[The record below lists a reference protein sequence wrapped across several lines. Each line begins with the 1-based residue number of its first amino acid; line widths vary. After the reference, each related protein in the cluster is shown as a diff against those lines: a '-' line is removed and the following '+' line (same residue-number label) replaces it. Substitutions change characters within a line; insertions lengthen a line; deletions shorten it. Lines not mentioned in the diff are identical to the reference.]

1 MNRMRIILLLCFFSI
16 VSGTYADPRTFTPWN
31 SSVNTGDEVYTGHNH
46 DHKNKNAN
54 TVTNGFQGGA
64 YLLIKMFQVFISP
77 QDGPNCRHT
86 PTCSAYG
93 KEAVVKHGAL
103 IGSFMAGERLLR
115 CNPFHPPE
123 YDPVPDRIFGR

>member
-1 MNRMRIILLLCFFSI
+1 
-16 VSGTYADPRTFTPWN
+16 VSGSYAGSPAFTPWN
-31 SSVNTGDEVYTGHNH
+31 SDVNTGDENYAGRNRSSR
-46 DHKNKNAN
+46 NPGY
-54 TVTNGFQGGA
+54 VTSGFQGGA

-77 QDGPNCRHT
+77 QDGPNCRHN

-93 KEAVVKHGAL
+93 KEAVAKHGAL

-123 YDPVPDRIFGR
+123 YDPVPGRIFSK

>member
-1 MNRMRIILLLCFFSI
+1 MRIILLLCFLSI
-16 VSGTYADPRTFTPWN
+16 VSGSHAGPRSFTPWN
-31 SSVNTGDEVYTGHNH
+31 PDVNTGDENYNIHGHGERHKGYVTG
-46 DHKNKNAN
+46 
-54 TVTNGFQGGA
+54 GFQGGA

-93 KEAVVKHGAL
+93 REAVAKHGAL

-115 CNPFHPPE
+115 CNPFHAPE
-123 YDPVPDRIFGR
+123 YDPVPERIFGR